1 MPTNASRRMGEKND
15 DESDCVTLLAKRATS
30 VSDQTTI
37 GHRTPRM
44 TAIEVSLLLFGV
56 GRT

>member
-1 MPTNASRRMGEKND
+1 VREAVIIAAAIFLTAIFPRCWFNEKTTQAGI
-15 DESDCVTLLAKRATS
+15 EALGMKRATS

-44 TAIEVSLLLFGV
+44 HLD
-56 GRT
+56 